1 MRMRDH
7 EYIELES
14 TEEEE
19 MVNLQVHWHCQEEDD
34 SSCANAL
41 GNYTL
46 KK

>member
-1 MRMRDH
+1 MHMRDH

-19 MVNLQVHWHCQEEDD
+19 MVNLQVHWHCQAED
-34 SSCANAL
+34 ANAL